1 MRETIL
7 HLTAKS
13 GAKAGII
20 IVLTALPLLFAMACA
35 PLESPKTHVAS
46 GSENINK
53 SVVLRYMEE
62 VFNKRK
68 LDVLD
73 DIVAKDR
80 IAHNPGERSG
90 RENLKKLLSEK
101 FRQFPEIYADVKR
114 IVAGGDL
121 VVTQS
126 HYTFRKRDRGN
137 DRAPGSE
144 AVADIFRLANGKIVE
159 HWNVIQ
165 SPIPEKSV
173 NGNTMF
179 DGGSQ
184 YKRMNRK
191 EKTGGDETENKEIV
205 MRYMRDFIN
214 GRKIDAL
221 DDIMAE
227 DWIAHNPGERNGR
240 EALKTLAAQ
249 WFRQFPELHADVKR
263 IVADGDLVAIQS
275 HYTVRKRDRGNDR
288 ATGSGATVDIFRL
301 ENGEI
306 VEHWDVVQRP
316 IPKKSANE
324 NTMFDGG
331 SLYNYR

>member
-1 MRETIL
+1 LRL
-7 HLTAKS
+7 KAKS
-13 GAKAGII
+13 GAKAGIGI
-20 IVLTALPLLFAMACA
+20 ALTALPLVFATACA
-35 PLESPKTHVAS
+35 PLKSPKVQGAS
-46 GSENINK
+46 ERESVNK

-73 DIVAKDR
+73 DTVAKDR
-80 IAHNPGERSG
+80 IAHNPEERSG
-90 RENLKKLLSEK
+90 RENLKKLLDEK
-101 FRQFPEIYADVKR
+101 FRQFPEVYADVKR
-114 IVAGGDL
+114 VIAEGDL
-121 VVTQS
+121 VVAQS
-126 HYTFRKRDRGN
+126 HHTFRKRDRGN

-144 AVADIFRLANGKIVE
+144 AVADIFRIANGKIAE

-165 SPIPEKSV
+165 RPIPEKSV

-184 YKRMNRK
+184 YKHMTRK
-191 EKTGGDETENKEIV
+191 EKTEGDGTKNKAVV
-205 MRYMRDFIN
+205 MRYMREFIN
-214 GRKIDAL
+214 GRKLDAL

-240 EALKTLAAQ
+240 EALKELAAQ

-263 IVADGDLVAIQS
+263 VVADGNLVAVHS
-275 HYTVRKRDRGNDR
+275 HYTVRKQDRGNDR

-316 IPKKSANE
+316 IPKKSANG

>member
-1 MRETIL
+1 MLR
-7 HLTAKS
+7 LTAKFGS
-13 GAKAGII
+13 KAGIRI
-20 IVLTALPLLFAMACA
+20 ALTALPLLFAAACA
-35 PLESPKTHVAS
+35 PLKSPKAPGAS
-46 GSENINK
+46 GRESVNK

-68 LDVLD
+68 LDLLD

-80 IAHNPGERSG
+80 IAHNSRERSG

-101 FRQFPEIYADVKR
+101 FRQFPEVYADVKR

-137 DRAPGSE
+137 DRASGSE
-144 AVADIFRLANGKIVE
+144 AVADIFRLANGKIAE

-184 YKRMNRK
+184 YKRMMRK
-191 EKTGGDETENKEIV
+191 EKTEADETKNKAVV
-205 MRYMRDFIN
+205 MLYMREFIN
-214 GRKIDAL
+214 GRNLDAL

-240 EALKTLAAQ
+240 EALKELAAQ

-263 IVADGDLVAIQS
+263 VVADGDLVAIHS
-275 HYTVRKRDRGNDR
+275 HYTVRKKDRGNDR
-288 ATGSGATVDIFRL
+288 AAGSGATVDIFRL
-301 ENGEI
+301 ENGKI

-316 IPKKSANE
+316 IPKKSANG